1 MRFKISADTTR
12 ESMHVSVS
20 NTTLEVKQYSE
31 FMKDIADQD
40 TWDQSQSHKVM
51 NTTVTVDAKQM
62 CNSQHGKRSF
72 VIIKII
78 CLLSFLK

>member
-51 NTTVTVDAKQM
+51 NTTVTVDVTVVAVVGP
-62 CNSQHGKRSF
+62 SATITGVSR
-72 VIIKII
+72 
-78 CLLSFLK
+78 L